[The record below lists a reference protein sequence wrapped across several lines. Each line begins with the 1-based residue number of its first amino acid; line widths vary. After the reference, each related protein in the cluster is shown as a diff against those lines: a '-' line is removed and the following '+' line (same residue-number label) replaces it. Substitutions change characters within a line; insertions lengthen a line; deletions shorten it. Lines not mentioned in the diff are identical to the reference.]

1 MYQLVAAS
9 PSTWT
14 CALLDDS
21 PRNGPFCSVE
31 CAANILL
38 DTMSAITFEWIADNG
53 LKEGNII
60 RIQISC
66 HMENE
71 AGTSFSS
78 SCLSNLSLNR
88 KLLPAT
94 ERVLFVSRER
104 EIGILGYGSCV
115 KARSLEEVRSF
126 PSSPDIFF
134 VGGEAFDEDD
144 CTKLR
149 GWLVPLVELRFET
162 SKSLEHHLH
171 SSVTAAGT
179 QSSLA
184 INFCIPP
191 INDNLMNKK
200 LREAMDLLK
209 YIQWDFSS
217 RLPSLCNLPP
227 LVGKMEDTGM
237 SESCYL
243 SAVKD
248 ATAEMQNGDALQKVV
263 YALRKTGTAGCII
276 DAAAY
281 LHAVANGNKSD
292 EGKRYTFLFAP
303 NGLSE
308 EIFISLSPEQLCR
321 VKGSRVVTEAL
332 AGTYPRGFI
341 DCGGSALDD
350 KTNREHSTVSDFIA
364 NKLLALG
371 GKVCFEDKH
380 LLQMKEVVHHR
391 QILSATSPKGGL
403 TGIAL
408 IEWAVR
414 TLHPTPAVCGL
425 PIERASEIIKK
436 NENFSRGLYSSYCG
450 ILSSDCGELL
460 VGLRSAIVHRK
471 VVHVFAGAGLVL
483 GSVPTAEWK
492 EIELKMS
499 QYVRVLESIKRPAM
513 SREFPNATAAVAA
526 IVIEEM
532 IRQGVGAFC
541 VCPGARSTPFAVA
554 IHRNSVACAMAQVV
568 HDERA
573 AGFYALGCARAGV
586 LCAVLVTSGTAVSNL
601 LPAVSEARESA
612 LPLVLITADRP
623 SESRDVGEAQTIRQV
638 GIFSGIVE
646 YEKDFP
652 PPCSEAP
659 LLAASLVS
667 SILSDISFGVGEIA
681 VRRSQRVHLNFQ
693 FRKPEL
699 DPVIVDAAFPALFSS
714 SLHPKVDRWLFST
727 SPYTSHITG
736 STFFNKSNDVLHRL
750 QRWVESEW
758 RCWSVV
764 FVVGEIRSVKD
775 AIDLRWMSESLNIPC
790 ICDTM
795 SMMAPSSSQMG
806 DETVF
811 LGVDRLLNSPL
822 LLEALSASTRL
833 VIRVGGSMIS
843 TRTLDWMSKLPMAS
857 VVRVRDDGFEVC
869 RHDSTWISDQYVHM
883 AVGEFAKTLM
893 KTLTSGEKP
902 VTIGNSNICS
912 ALHVL
917 RMANAANNEAVHSIA
932 SQGFSEPLIAMV
944 VQQESDGI
952 SPVFLSSSMACRDY
966 DSFAGICSEAV
977 GPSGCGVRRIACNR
991 GANGIDGVISS
1002 AAGFAHACASESRP
1016 VTVLI
1021 GDVATLHDITGI
1033 SIAAGVSPGHRGPLG
1048 VFGGGKVGKIVCVN
1062 NSGGAIFSFLPA
1074 AAHRNDFF
1082 SPFLDTPH
1090 TLDLSAIAASLSGGS
1105 PSLKCVRVTNG
1116 SELVAALRAS
1126 DVFFIECF
1134 GLPSHVDNVAVHKT
1148 LSNELVTAVDS
1159 ELVQCAYD
1167 EIEWTLHTQAKKE
1180 GSSEGPFLV
1189 LLHGWMGARADW
1201 SGVLNQLIPSGT
1213 GGSGSKGLQSDVL
1226 TVCSGGN
1233 ILCPSVFCRALRKL
1247 IKEELRVSRKIL
1259 IVGYSQ
1265 GGRLGMHYRSLFPS
1279 DVHALITL
1287 STCPG
1292 KQASAAFERC
1302 VLDMWRESKAQT
1314 SGDVDATRCFLER
1327 WYALPVFSDMP
1338 KRMPTEFHLL
1348 LSQRSH
1354 ESSVDFQLRNMA
1366 CNAVTSDAVVD
1377 LMLVG
1382 DLDSKYLSLAA
1393 QSMGDRLLVLPECGH
1408 NILPESSP
1416 DRVVDAIKSFCAPL
1430 SLSPPLAPCV
1440 ENTLTFKIKMITFEP
1455 FEVPMRVPLLV
1466 LSQGLEQSF
1475 PTRRGY
1481 RIHLTVIGVREQQ
1494 SEGSEGKETIG
1505 FGEIYEPVFSVVDKK
1520 TAKEVTYESMAVEVQ
1535 AVISRLEGEVF
1546 TIPASAEG
1554 ISIAIQTADFS
1565 QVSAPVAYGFQQSIL
1580 IGLSQLVGCSLLDAI
1595 GAALGKSQRC
1605 SHVSINGFASVRSE
1619 QERKSS
1625 PPSSSPSPS
1634 PPSSSSPSPP
1644 PVPHGPTQVQRS
1656 TQILKL
1662 KVGDPHGVCC
1672 LSDALRVNELVAQS
1686 QLQSVKAQGRW
1697 LRLDANQS
1705 WSIEQAVTFGD
1716 ALTLQAVESIE
1727 YVEEPLR
1734 FDSHTSP
1741 SVMDSKARGAC
1752 YDDLRQRCVNWRSLT
1767 VTLDESLVQLE
1778 EDLSEEVLRI
1788 VAHSSRTPERWH
1800 AVVKPSLLSV
1810 DCRYLRLEGGQVTIS
1825 CTFETG
1831 LGLAFLVCLSCFFEG
1846 SHGVHAKGDMA
1857 ELDSSTREFTS
1868 LLHQRSRAPRG
1879 GMAVRVSK
1887 AVDMLMSYVRTY
1899 AATGVK
1905 EKERSS

>member
-1 MYQLVAAS
+1 
-9 PSTWT
+9 
-14 CALLDDS
+14 
-21 PRNGPFCSVE
+21 VE
-31 CAANILL
+31 CAAAILI
-38 DTMSAITFEWIADNG
+38 DTISAITFEWIADIG

-60 RIQISC
+60 RVQIDC
-66 HMENE
+66 HLENE

-88 KLLPAT
+88 KLLPTT

-115 KARSLEEVRSF
+115 KATSLQEVRSF

-134 VGGEAFDEDD
+134 VGGEAFDQEDS
-144 CTKLR
+144 TKLR
-149 GWLVPLVELRFET
+149 AWLVPLVELRFET
-162 SKSLEHHLH
+162 RKLEHHLH

-191 INDNLMNKK
+191 INDNIMTKK
-200 LREAMDLLK
+200 LREAMDLLQH
-209 YIQWDFSS
+209 IQWDFSS

-237 SESCYL
+237 SESRYL
-243 SAVKD
+243 SAVQD
-248 ATAEMQNGDALQKVV
+248 ATAEMQKGDLQKVV
-263 YALRKTGTAGCII
+263 YALRKTGTTGCII

-308 EIFISLSPEQLCR
+308 EVFISLSPEQLCR
-321 VKGSRVVTEAL
+321 VEGSRVVTEAL

-341 DCGGSALDD
+341 DLGGSALDD

-364 NKLLALG
+364 NKLSALG
-371 GKVCFEDKH
+371 GKVCFEHKH

-391 QILSATSPKGGL
+391 QILSATSPNGGL
-403 TGIAL
+403 AGIAL
-408 IEWAVR
+408 LDWAVK

-425 PIERASEIIKK
+425 PIEIASEKIKK
-436 NENFSRGLYSSYCG
+436 NEQFSRGLYSSYCG

-483 GSVPTAEWK
+483 GSVPTAEWR

-513 SREFPNATAAVAA
+513 SREFHNATAAVAA
-526 IVIEEM
+526 MVIEEM

-601 LPAVSEARESA
+601 LPAVSEARESS
-612 LPLVLITADRP
+612 LPMVLITADRP

-659 LLAASLVS
+659 LLAANLAT

-699 DPVIVDAAFPALFSS
+699 DPVVVDAAFPMRFSA
-714 SLHPKVDRWLFST
+714 SLHPKVDRWLLST
-727 SPYTSHITG
+727 SPYTCHITG
-736 STFFNKSNDVLHRL
+736 NSFFNKSNDILHRM
-750 QRWVESEW
+750 QRWVEREW

-764 FVVGEIRSVKD
+764 LVVGEIRSMKD
-775 AIDLRWMSESLNIPC
+775 AIDLRWMSESLRIPC

-795 SMMAPSSSQMG
+795 SMMAPSSSQIG

-811 LGVDRLLNSPL
+811 LGVDRLFNAPL
-822 LLEALSASTRL
+822 LLETLTASTRL
-833 VIRVGGSMIS
+833 VIRIGGSMIS
-843 TRTLDWMSKLPMAS
+843 TRTLDWMSKLPLAT
-857 VVRVRDDGFEVC
+857 VVRVRDDGFEGC

-883 AVGEFAKTLM
+883 AIGEFAKTLV
-893 KTLTSGEKP
+893 KTLRSGEKP
-902 VTIGNSNICS
+902 LMTGSSNICS

-917 RMANAANNEAVHSIA
+917 RMANAASAEVVHTLA
-932 SQGFSEPLIAMV
+932 SQGFSEPQIAMV

-966 DSFAGICSEAV
+966 DGFAGICSEAV
-977 GPSGCGVRRIACNR
+977 GPNSSGFRRIACNR
-991 GANGIDGVISS
+991 GANGIDGVVSS

-1021 GDVATLHDITGI
+1021 GDVATLHDISGI

-1048 VFGGGKVGKIVCVN
+1048 VFGGGRVGKIVCVN

-1105 PSLKCVRVTNG
+1105 PSLKCVRVT
-1116 SELVAALRAS
+1116 SAAELRAALRAP

-1134 GLPSHVDNVAVHKT
+1134 GLPSHVDNVAVHKM
-1148 LSNELVTAVDS
+1148 LSNQVVNAVDTK
-1159 ELVQCAYD
+1159 LVQCAYD
-1167 EIEWTLHTQAKKE
+1167 EIEWTLHSQATKAN
-1180 GSSEGPFLV
+1180 SCEGPFLV
-1189 LLHGWMGARADW
+1189 LLHGWMGNRADW
-1201 SGVLNQLIPSGT
+1201 SGVLNQLRSSGVD
-1213 GGSGSKGLQSDVL
+1213 GSSGLPSDVL

-1233 ILCPSVFCRALRKL
+1233 VLCPSVFCRALRKL
-1247 IKEELRVSRKIL
+1247 IREELRISREIL

-1302 VLDMWRESKAQT
+1302 VLDMWSESKALWK
-1314 SGDVDATRCFLER
+1314 GDVDATRRFLET

-1338 KRMPTEFHLL
+1338 RRMPREFSLL

-1354 ESSVDFQLRNMA
+1354 ESSVDLQLRNMA
-1366 CNAVTSDAVVD
+1366 CIAATSDAVVD

-1382 DLDSKYLSLAA
+1382 DLDSKYLTLAA
-1393 QSMGDRLLVLPECGH
+1393 QGMGDRLRVLPNCGH
-1408 NILPESSP
+1408 NILYEAPP
-1416 DRVVDAIKSFCAPL
+1416 DRVVDSIKSFCTPL
-1430 SLSPPLAPCV
+1430 SLSLVPPIEKILR
-1440 ENTLTFKIKMITFEP
+1440 FKIKVITFEP
-1455 FEVPMRVPLLV
+1455 FEVPMKVSLVV

-1481 RIHLTVIGVREQQ
+1481 RIHLTIIEVCEEQ
-1494 SEGSEGKETIG
+1494 SEIFESREVVG
-1505 FGEIYEPVFSVVDKK
+1505 FGEIYEPVFSILDRN
-1520 TAKEVTYESMAVEVQ
+1520 TATEVTYESMSLEVQ
-1535 AVISRLEGEVF
+1535 AVISRLEGGIF
-1546 TIPASAEG
+1546 TTPASAEG
-1554 ISIAIQTADFS
+1554 ISAVLQKADFS
-1565 QVSAPVAYGFQQSIL
+1565 QVSAPVAYGFQQSVL
-1580 IGLSQLVGCSLLDAI
+1580 IAVSQLVGCSLLDAI
-1595 GAALGKSQRC
+1595 GAVLGKTQRC
-1605 SHVSINGFASVRSE
+1605 SHVSINGFASVRSG
-1619 QERKSS
+1619 QESKTS
-1625 PPSSSPSPS
+1625 PPSSSPSTSPS
-1634 PPSSSSPSPP
+1634 PPSTSSPPLP
-1644 PVPHGPTQVQRS
+1644 LLPHGSAQVQRS

-1672 LSDALRVNELVAQS
+1672 LSDALRVNSLVAES
-1686 QLQSVKAQGRW
+1686 QLQPVKAQGRW

-1716 ALTLQAVESIE
+1716 ALTLQAVEAIE

-1734 FDSHTSP
+1734 FDSNISH
-1741 SVMDSKARGAC
+1741 SVIDSKSRGAC
-1752 YDDLRQRCVNWRSLT
+1752 YDEMRQRCVNWRSLT
-1767 VTLDESLVQLE
+1767 ITLDESLVQLE
-1778 EDLSEEVLRI
+1778 EDFSEEILRG
-1788 VAHSSRTPERWH
+1788 VADSSRTPERWH
-1800 AVVKPSLLSV
+1800 AVVKPSLLSL

-1825 CTFETG
+1825 CTFESG
-1831 LGLAFLVCLSCFFEG
+1831 LGLAFLVCVSCFFEG

-1857 ELDSSTREFTS
+1857 EVDSTTREYTS
-1868 LLHQRSRAPRG
+1868 LLHERGRAPSG
-1879 GMAVRVSK
+1879 GMTVRVSK
-1887 AVDMLMSYVRTY
+1887 AVDMLMSYVHTCS
-1899 AATGVK
+1899 AAGVK
-1905 EKERSS
+1905 ENSF

>member
-9 PSTWT
+9 PSTWK
-14 CALLDDS
+14 CALPDDS
-21 PRNGPFCSVE
+21 QRNGPFCSVE
-31 CAANILL
+31 CAATILI

-60 RIQISC
+60 RIQIDC

-88 KLLPAT
+88 KLLPTT
-94 ERVLFVSRER
+94 ERVLFVSRQR

-115 KARSLEEVRSF
+115 KATTLEEVRSF
-126 PSSPDIFF
+126 SSSPNIFF
-134 VGGEAFDEDD
+134 TGGEAFDQNDP
-144 CTKLR
+144 TKLR

-162 SKSLEHHLH
+162 RKWMVHHQH

-179 QSSLA
+179 QTSLA
-184 INFCIPP
+184 INFRIPS
-191 INDNLMNKK
+191 IDDNVVDNK
-200 LREAMDLLK
+200 LREATDLLK
-209 YIQWDFSS
+209 HIQWDFSN

-227 LVGKMEDTGM
+227 LVGKMQDTGM

-243 SAVKD
+243 SAVQD
-248 ATAEMQNGDALQKVV
+248 ATAEMQNGDLQKVV
-263 YALRKTGTAGCII
+263 YALRKTGTAGSII

-292 EGKRYTFLFAP
+292 EGKRYTFFFAP

-308 EIFISLSPEQLCR
+308 EVFISLSPEQLCR
-321 VKGSRVVTEAL
+321 VEGSRVVTEAL

-341 DCGGSALDD
+341 DLGGSALDD

-364 NKLLALG
+364 NKLSALG

-391 QILSATSPKGGL
+391 QILSATSPKGGMA
-403 TGIAL
+403 GIAL
-408 IEWAVR
+408 LEWAVK

-425 PIERASEIIKK
+425 PIEIASQKIKK
-436 NENFSRGLYSSYCG
+436 NEQFSRGLYSSYCG
-450 ILSSDCGELL
+450 ILSSDCGDLL

-513 SREFPNATAAVAA
+513 SREFPSATAAVAA
-526 IVIEEM
+526 MVIEEM

-646 YEKDFP
+646 YERDFP

-659 LLAASLVS
+659 LLAANLAT

-681 VRRSQRVHLNFQ
+681 VRRSQRIHLNFQ

-699 DPVIVDAAFPALFSS
+699 DPVIVDAAFPVQFSA
-714 SLHPKVDRWLFST
+714 SLHPKVERWLFST
-727 SPYTSHITG
+727 SPYTCHMTG
-736 STFFNKSNDVLHRL
+736 NSFFSKSNDILHRM
-750 QRWVESEW
+750 QRWFESEW

-764 FVVGEIRSVKD
+764 LVAGEIRSMKD
-775 AIDLRWMSESLNIPC
+775 AIDLRWMSESLKIPC

-822 LLEALSASTRL
+822 LLETLTASTRI

-843 TRTLDWMSKLPMAS
+843 TRTLDWMSKLPMAT
-857 VVRVRDDGFEVC
+857 VVRVRDDGFEGC

-883 AVGEFAKTLM
+883 AVGEFAKTLV
-893 KTLTSGEKP
+893 KALRSGVKP
-902 VTIGNSNICS
+902 DTTCGSNMCS
-912 ALHVL
+912 ALHIL
-917 RMANAANNEAVHSIA
+917 RIANAANTEVVHTLA
-932 SQGFSEPLIAMV
+932 SEVFSEPQIAMI
-944 VQQESDGI
+944 VQQESDGV

-966 DSFAGICSEAV
+966 DGFAGICNEAV
-977 GPSGCGVRRIACNR
+977 GLSSCGVRRIACNR

-1033 SIAAGVSPGHRGPLG
+1033 SIAAGVSPGHRGALQ
-1048 VFGGGKVGKIVCVN
+1048 VFGGGRVGKIVCVN

-1105 PSLKCVRVTNG
+1105 PSLKCVRVT
-1116 SELVAALRAS
+1116 SALELRVALRAP

-1148 LSNELVTAVDS
+1148 LSNELVKAVDS
-1159 ELVQCAYD
+1159 KLIQCAYD
-1167 EIEWTLHTQAKKE
+1167 EIEWTLHTQETKANSNE
-1180 GSSEGPFLV
+1180 RPFLV

-1201 SGVLNQLIPSGT
+1201 AGVVNQLRSSETDGT
-1213 GGSGSKGLQSDVL
+1213 RSTDLPIDVL

-1233 ILCPSVFCRALRKL
+1233 VLCPSVFCRALRKL
-1247 IKEELRVSRKIL
+1247 IREELLISRKIL

-1292 KQASAAFERC
+1292 KQASAVFERC
-1302 VLDMWRESKAQT
+1302 VLDMWSDSKAQNK
-1314 SGDVDATRCFLER
+1314 GDEDATRRFLET

-1338 KRMPTEFHLL
+1338 RRMPREFSLL

-1366 CNAVTSDAVVD
+1366 CNAVTTDALVD

-1382 DLDSKYLSLAA
+1382 DLDSKYLMLAA
-1393 QSMGDRLLVLPECGH
+1393 QSMGDRLLVVPNCGH
-1408 NILPESSP
+1408 NILPESP
-1416 DRVVDAIKSFCAPL
+1416 PFIVVDAIKSFLTPL
-1430 SLSPPLAPCV
+1430 SLSLIPPI
-1440 ENTLTFKIKMITFEP
+1440 ENILRFKMKMITFEP
-1455 FEVPMRVPLLV
+1455 IDVSMRIPLVV
-1466 LSQGLEQSF
+1466 LSQGLEKPF

-1481 RIHLTVIGVREQQ
+1481 RIHLTIIEVHEEQ
-1494 SEGSEGKETIG
+1494 SESLEGKQAVG
-1505 FGEIYEPVFSVVDKK
+1505 FGEIYEPVFSILDRK
-1520 TAKEVTYESMAVEVQ
+1520 TTTEVTYESMSVEMQ
-1535 AVISRLEGEVF
+1535 AVISRLEGQVF
-1546 TIPASAEG
+1546 TIPASAKG
-1554 ISIAIQTADFS
+1554 ISFALHTADLS
-1565 QVSAPVAYGFQQSIL
+1565 QVSAPVAYGFQQCIL

-1595 GAALGKSQRC
+1595 GDALGKTQRC
-1605 SHVSINGFASVRSE
+1605 SHVSINGFASVRSG
-1619 QERKSS
+1619 QDSKT
-1625 PPSSSPSPS
+1625 S
-1634 PPSSSSPSPP
+1634 PPSSSSTPSVPSSSSPP
-1644 PVPHGPTQVQRS
+1644 LPPLPHGSAQRQHS

-1672 LSDALRVNELVAQS
+1672 LSDALRVNDLVAQS

-1716 ALTLQAVESIE
+1716 ALTLQAVEAIE

-1734 FDSHTSP
+1734 FDSDTSC
-1741 SVMDSKARGAC
+1741 SIIDSKSRSAR
-1752 YDDLRQRCVNWRSLT
+1752 YDEMRERCVNWRSLT
-1767 VTLDESLVQLE
+1767 VTMDESLVQLE
-1778 EDLSEEVLRI
+1778 EDSSEEVLHR
-1788 VAHSSRTPERWH
+1788 VADSSRTPGRWH
-1800 AVVKPSLLSV
+1800 AVVKPSLLSLS
-1810 DCRYLRLEGGQVTIS
+1810 CRYLRLEGGQVTIS
-1825 CTFETG
+1825 CTFESG

-1857 ELDSSTREFTS
+1857 EVDSSTREFAS
-1868 LLHQRSRAPRG
+1868 LLHVRGRSLRG
-1879 GMAVRVSK
+1879 GMTVRVSK
-1887 AVDMLMSYVRTY
+1887 AVDMLMSHVRTY
-1899 AATGVK
+1899 TAASVK
-1905 EKERSS
+1905 ENSS